1 MSIEAYRVDRGEGK
15 CLVCFVFQSASRR
28 MKKRTESAGIM
39 KNSYLCDSCLWNASD
54 EKDQCACEKKKTIVD
69 KIKYPDGVVVSWW
82 SLCHSYVPDEYR
94 INKR

>member
-1 MSIEAYRVDRGEGK
+1 
-15 CLVCFVFQSASRR
+15 
-28 MKKRTESAGIM
+28 M

-54 EKDQCACEKKKTIVD
+54 KKDQCACEKKKAIVD

-82 SLCHSYVPDEYR
+82 SLCRSYVPDEYR